1 MIVPLVSL
9 KDVQIISSDAFEVG
23 KLNDVRYDPFDW
35 NVIGLKVIS
44 KRSSIKLAAG
54 LGRSVVLIL
63 PEKFILNDVM
73 LLNQPMER
81 LRDSAVPDNSNI
93 SSLLSMVH
101 AKVVTRDN
109 ISVGTVQ
116 DVMIDTL
123 DWKVT
128 SIIVRL
134 EREAMDAM
142 GLKKWLLSKINVEI
156 GTRLILST
164 TDMIHLNEQMEGVKN
179 NMTILE

>member
-23 KLNDVRYDPFDW
+23 KLDDVRYDPFDW

-44 KRSSIKLAAG
+44 KKSSIRLAG
-54 LGRSVVLIL
+54 GIGKTSVLIL
-63 PEKFILNDVM
+63 PEKFVMNDVL

-81 LRDSAVPDNSNI
+81 IRDSAAPDNTNI
-93 SSLLSMVH
+93 SSLMSMVQ
-101 AKVVTRDN
+101 AKVVTRDS

-134 EREAMDAM
+134 DRNAIDAM
-142 GLKKWLLSKINVEI
+142 GMKKWLFSKINVEI
-156 GTRLILST
+156 KTNLIIST
-164 TDMIHLNEQMEGVKN
+164 TDMIHLNEQMEGVKD